1 LAQAFTEILTIK
13 VAAMIHK
20 SRQVFAVWLLWLRVA
35 SSKDCSQGVCTADKS
50 RQFGAFDDDLDI
62 GQSNDLSLVQ
72 VSAMEKRAQEAA
84 ASATAQS
91 LDASVKRKG
100 GSAET
105 PVDQA
110 STKKS
115 SKDKPSKGDSA
126 FTDKASAKK
135 VSTKETSEY
144 SASSKKA
151 SEDKAST
158 KKASKDKV
166 SKTTNKANDPWILM
180 GDGCC
185 EGKREPSN
193 GKLFGL
199 NVSTI
204 DECKAKCRTF
214 NNCGMVEYGWKDMPQ
229 WCYGWGDSQKC
240 EKRDANC
247 VESVPGNG
255 KGVQGYRFTAPKI
268 DVRAAAAQYKWE
280 EIGPGCCDGKREEGN
295 GKLYANKEATLDAC
309 KARCLSF
316 DNCGIVEYGWT
327 SGDPEWC
334 YIWDNSQKCKQ
345 LDLTCKQSAMGNGFG
360 AKAHRLSK

>member
-1 LAQAFTEILTIK
+1 MMLSRANKELSTLCLLLLCLRAAANSK
-13 VAAMIHK
+13 V
-20 SRQVFAVWLLWLRVA
+20 
-35 SSKDCSQGVCTADKS
+35 CSDGVCPEGDV
-50 RQFGAFDDDLDI
+50 FGEP
-62 GQSNDLSLVQ
+62 NDLSLMQ
-72 VSAMEKRAQEAA
+72 MTALEKRAQEAGSRAQMQKLDAAIKKKGDSGSSDSSTDDASTDA
-84 ASATAQS
+84 ASKTTTS
-91 LDASVKRKG
+91 KD
-100 GSAET
+100 
-105 PVDQA
+105 
-110 STKKS
+110 KS
-115 SKDKPSKGDSA
+115 SKDK
-126 FTDKASAKK
+126 
-135 VSTKETSEY
+135 
-144 SASSKKA
+144 SSKDTTSK
-151 SEDKAST
+151 DKSST
-158 KKASKDKV
+158 KKSKPSKPINASDEFW
-166 SKTTNKANDPWILM
+166 SLM